1 MKLNKKITIILAL
14 VILAVISLL
23 YVAAQYEAPEAEVS
37 LEITEQY
44 FVDGI
49 QGQALNR
56 LDAHPIEGLEQSM
69 YILTHPG
76 LVANDFRDVQTYGD
90 LNNAEVQTTADD
102 TVTINGLVQL
112 LENTADRLQVPTET
126 TNDIDSL
133 LVLLSQDQSTT
144 PVNTSSSSESVI
156 GANTNHLTKS
166 CVAAG
171 GTWLAEHLE
180 CEYISQEWCSEQSG
194 NFQECSSACRHQPDA
209 QICTMQCV
217 PVCQL

>member
-156 GANTNHLTKS
+156 GANTNHLAKS